1 MTTSE
6 QPTLETERLILRPF
20 VLSDAGRVQELAGDE
35 DIAATTLRIPH
46 PYEDGMAEEWI
57 GTLAGLWQE
66 DQAATFA
73 ITLREDGALAGAIRL
88 DLERDHERA
97 ELGYWIG
104 KPFWNRGYA
113 TEAVREILRFAFED
127 LELHRVQATFLPANP
142 ASGKVLIK
150 AGLTREGRL
159 RHYVKKWGK
168 FEDLELYSLLAGE
181 YRARRDR

>member
-20 VLSDAGRVQELAGDE
+20 VLSDAGRVQELAGDK
-35 DIAATTLRIPH
+35 DR
-46 PYEDGMAEEWI
+46 
-57 GTLAGLWQE
+57 
-66 DQAATFA
+66 AATFA
-73 ITLREDGALAGAIRL
+73 ITLRDDGALAGAIRL

-168 FEDLELYSLLAGE
+168 FEDLELYSLLADE